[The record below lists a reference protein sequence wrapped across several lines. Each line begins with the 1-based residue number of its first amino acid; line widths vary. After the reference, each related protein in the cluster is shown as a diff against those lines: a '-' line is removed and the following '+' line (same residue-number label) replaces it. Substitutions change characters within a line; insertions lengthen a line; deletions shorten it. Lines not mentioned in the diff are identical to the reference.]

1 MSLIDTIKAA
11 TLGHHSLEPEKMAEK
26 LSTYLSLLHK
36 WNKAYNLTAIRDIDA
51 MILRHLKDSL
61 SIMPFIKGSH
71 LIDVGTGAGLPGL
84 VIAIAKPDIRM
95 TLLDSNGKKTR
106 FLQEVKRVLAL
117 SNIEIIQSRAERY
130 HPEARFDTV
139 ISRAFSDLEDLIL
152 WTTQMVAVN
161 GIWLAMKGVYPESE
175 LSKIHYPYRVE
186 TYKVE
191 GLDGERCAV
200 IIEKDR

>member
-1 MSLIDTIKAA
+1 MSLIDTLKA
-11 TLGHHSLEPEKMAEK
+11 TLDPQTVEPKKMAEK

-36 WNKAYNLTAIRDIDA
+36 WNKAYNLTAIRDIDT
-51 MILRHLKDSL
+51 MVLRHLKDSL
-61 SIMPFIKGSH
+61 SIIPFIKGSH

-84 VIAIAKPDIRM
+84 VIAIAKPDIHM

-117 SNIEIIQSRAERY
+117 NNIEIIQSRAERY